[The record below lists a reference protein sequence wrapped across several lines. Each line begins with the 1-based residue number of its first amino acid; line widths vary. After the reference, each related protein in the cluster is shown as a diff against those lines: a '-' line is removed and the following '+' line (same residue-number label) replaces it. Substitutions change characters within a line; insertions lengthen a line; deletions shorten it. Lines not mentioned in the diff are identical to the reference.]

1 MVQEFVAP
9 TRVHK
14 YPFEMVMAAYERRFP
29 SCPQIPVVVE
39 CAITEDSWS
48 ADDSVRLTTRRCQLN
63 VEAPYLL
70 KKMIGVDY
78 IYFIQKN
85 NLDLKKRVLEIEAT
99 NETFASRVGVVE
111 KCKYYVCPDNP
122 DWTCFEQSALLDVKN
137 FFGLENTVEK
147 IAMKQYASNI
157 AKGKELIDVFMKEVH
172 NEGVTKLKPWKKNDI
187 AYNRELRQAVTR
199 GTEPLSPRLSISDLR
214 KYSDSE
220 QYTMD
225 SEYIKRHLGEL
236 SPVQESRLLQLR
248 KWINDLQKGK
258 VPSDTTLLRFL
269 RARDFNVEK
278 AREML
283 SQSLLWRKKHQV
295 DRILSEYET
304 PDVVKQYF
312 PGGWHHHDKDGR
324 PLYILRLG
332 QMDVKGLLKS
342 IGEDGLL
349 KLTLH
354 VCEEGLKL
362 LEEASRSSNS
372 AVLSWCLLVDLDGL
386 NMRHLWRPG
395 VRALLRIIQIVE
407 ANYPE
412 TMGRVLIVR
421 APRVFPILWTI
432 VSTFIDENTR
442 SKFLFYGG
450 KDYLQPGGLLDYIPK
465 DLIPDFLGGPCKS
478 FVHEGGLVPKS
489 LYVSGAFTERE
500 GDPLSEDS
508 IYRSVSLGKGQ
519 VHEVI
524 VPNRDPQSVLTWDFD
539 VLRHDIAFT
548 VYRSDHELSHPPADP
563 SALCVGGGD
572 EARSVLDQKGW
583 REGEHFHRVEPT
595 LVCHDGESIQG
606 SHVMLECGSYVL
618 QWRCDAPD
626 SAHRAA
632 QLMYFHETLTS
643 HHYKGSMS
651 SLQSGTSGFSC
662 LSGKSVASSC
672 PSR

>member
-1 MVQEFVAP
+1 MVQDYVSP
-9 TRVHK
+9 VRVHK

-39 CAITEDSWS
+39 CVITEDSWS
-48 ADDSVRLTTRRCQLN
+48 ADDSQRHTSRRCQLN

-78 IYFIQKN
+78 IYFLQKN
-85 NLDLKKRVLEIEAT
+85 ALDLKSRVLEIEAT
-99 NETFASRVGVVE
+99 NETFSSRVQVIE
-111 KCKYYVCPDNP
+111 KCKYYVHPENS
-122 DWTCFEQSALLDVKN
+122 DWTCFEQSALLDVKT
-137 FFGLENTVEK
+137 FFGLESTVEK

-157 AKGKELIDVFMKEVH
+157 AKGKELIEVFMKEVYQSGLTDLSAWSA
-172 NEGVTKLKPWKKNDI
+172 EDPS
-187 AYNRELRQAVTR
+187 YNRELRRILSR
-199 GTEPLSPRLSISDLR
+199 GTEPLSPRPVPEVR
-214 KYSDSE
+214 KHTQPD
-220 QYTMD
+220 QYTLD
-225 SEYIKRHLGEL
+225 SEYIKRYLGEL
-236 SPVQESRLLQLR
+236 TPMQESRLLQLR
-248 KWINDLQKGK
+248 KWIADLQKGK

-278 AREML
+278 GREML
-283 SQSLLWRKKHQV
+283 SLSLLWRKKHQV

-324 PLYILRLG
+324 PLYVLRLG

-362 LEEASRSSNS
+362 LEEATRSSEH
-372 AVLSWCLLVDLDGL
+372 AIQSWCLLVDLDGL

-489 LYVSGAFTERE
+489 LYVSGAFTERD

-524 VPNRDPQSVLTWDFD
+524 VSNRDPQSVLTWDFD

-548 VYRSDHELSHPPADP
+548 VYRSEHELTHPPADVT
-563 SALCVGGGD
+563 ALCVGAG
-572 EARSVLDQKGW
+572 EEQRSVLEQKGW
-583 REGEHFHRVEPT
+583 REGEHFHRVEST

-606 SHVMLECGSYVL
+606 SHVMLEQGSYVL
-618 QWRCDAPD
+618 QWRCDLPD
-626 SAHRAA
+626 A
-632 QLMYFHETLTS
+632 QLMYFHETLDS

-662 LSGKSVASSC
+662 LSGKSAASSC

>member
-1 MVQEFVAP
+1 MVQEYVSP
-9 TRVHK
+9 VRVHK
-14 YPFEMVMAAYERRFP
+14 YSFEMVMAAYEMRFP
-29 SCPQIPVVVE
+29 SCPQIPVVIE
-39 CAITEDSWS
+39 CVITEDSWS
-48 ADDSVRLTTRRCQLN
+48 ADDSQRHTNRRCQLN
-63 VEAPYLL
+63 VDAPYLL

-78 IYFIQKN
+78 VYFIQKN
-85 NLDLKKRVLEIEAT
+85 HLDLKNRVLEIEAT
-99 NETFASRVGVVE
+99 NETFASRVSVVE
-111 KCKYYVCPDNP
+111 KCKYYVHPENP

-147 IAMKQYASNI
+147 IAMKQYAANI
-157 AKGKELIDVFMKEVH
+157 AKGKELIEVFMKEVH
-172 NEGVTKLKPWKKNDI
+172 ATGVKDLRPWDASNP
-187 AYNRELRQAVTR
+187 AQNRELRRVVSR
-199 GTEPLSPRLSISDLR
+199 NTEPLSPGPVAEPKKHSIPD
-214 KYSDSE
+214 
-220 QYTMD
+220 QYTLD
-225 SEYIKRHLGEL
+225 SDYIKRYLGEL
-236 SPVQESRLLQLR
+236 TPMQESRLLQLR
-248 KWINDLQKGK
+248 KWIADLQKGK

-269 RARDFNVEK
+269 RARDFSVEK

-362 LEEASRSSNS
+362 LEEATRSSEH
-372 AVLSWCLLVDLDGL
+372 AIQSWCLLVDLDGL

-489 LYVSGAFTERE
+489 LYVSGAFTERD
-500 GDPLSEDS
+500 GDPLCEDS
-508 IYRSVSLGKGQ
+508 IYKSVSLGKGQ
-519 VHEVI
+519 VHEII
-524 VPNRDPQSVLTWDFD
+524 VQNQDPHSVLTWDFD
-539 VLRHDIAFT
+539 VLRHDISFA
-548 VYRSDHELSHPPADP
+548 VYRTDQDLEIQDNAAGNKICTAEASGEEGR
-563 SALCVGGGD
+563 SALDGARGG
-572 EARSVLDQKGW
+572 
-583 REGEHFHRVEPT
+583 RVERVEAAR
-595 LVCHDGESIQG
+595 VCYGGESVQG
-606 SHVMLECGSYVL
+606 SHVLAERAAYVL
-618 QWRCDAPD
+618 QWRAGP
-626 SAHRAA
+626 AGAA
-632 QLMYFHETLTS
+632 LMYYTETLAS
-643 HHYKGSMS
+643 HHYRGSMS
-651 SLQSGTSGFSC
+651 SLQSATSGFSC
-662 LSGKSVASSC
+662 LSSKSATSSC

>member
-1 MVQEFVAP
+1 MGHRALGLKQEKD
-9 TRVHK
+9 H
-14 YPFEMVMAAYERRFP
+14 
-29 SCPQIPVVVE
+29 
-39 CAITEDSWS
+39 
-48 ADDSVRLTTRRCQLN
+48 
-63 VEAPYLL
+63 
-70 KKMIGVDY
+70 
-78 IYFIQKN
+78 
-85 NLDLKKRVLEIEAT
+85 
-99 NETFASRVGVVE
+99 
-111 KCKYYVCPDNP
+111 
-122 DWTCFEQSALLDVKN
+122 
-137 FFGLENTVEK
+137 
-147 IAMKQYASNI
+147 
-157 AKGKELIDVFMKEVH
+157 
-172 NEGVTKLKPWKKNDI
+172 
-187 AYNRELRQAVTR
+187 
-199 GTEPLSPRLSISDLR
+199 
-214 KYSDSE
+214 
-220 QYTMD
+220 QYTLD
-225 SEYIKRHLGEL
+225 SDYIKRYLGEL
-236 SPVQESRLLQLR
+236 SPMQESRLLQLR
-248 KWINDLQKGK
+248 KWIADLQKGK

-362 LEEASRSSNS
+362 LEEATNSSEH
-372 AVLSWCLLVDLDGL
+372 AVQSWCLLVDLDGL

-465 DLIPDFLGGPCKS
+465 ELIPDFLGGPCKS

-548 VYRSDHELSHPPADP
+548 VYRSDHELCHPPADTT
-563 SALCVGGGD
+563 ALCVGGGD
-572 EARSVLDQKGW
+572 EAKSVLDQKGW

-606 SHVMLECGSYVL
+606 SHVMLEVGSYVL
-618 QWRCDAPD
+618 QWRCDVLD
-626 SAHRAA
+626 CTSRAA

-662 LSGKSVASSC
+662 LSGKSVSSSC

>member
-1 MVQEFVAP
+1 MHIRPENSSSGACVPARIEPA
-9 TRVHK
+9 
-14 YPFEMVMAAYERRFP
+14 PFEAYERRFP
-29 SCPQIPVVVE
+29 SCPQIPVVLD
-39 CAITEDSWS
+39 CPITEDSWT
-48 ADDSVRLTTRRCQLN
+48 ADDSQRYTSRRCQLN
-63 VEAPYLL
+63 VDAPYLL

-78 IYFIQKN
+78 IYFLQKN
-85 NLDLKKRVLEIEAT
+85 HLDLKTRVLEIEAT
-99 NETFASRVGVVE
+99 NESFASRIEVVE
-111 KCKYYVCPDNP
+111 KCKYYVHPENP
-122 DWTCFEQSALLDVKN
+122 EWTCFEQSALLDVKN

-157 AKGKELIDVFMKEVH
+157 AKGKELIESFMSEVFADGINDLRPWNQHDPAH
-172 NEGVTKLKPWKKNDI
+172 NR
-187 AYNRELRQAVTR
+187 YLRRIVSR
-199 GTEPLSPRLSISDLR
+199 GTEPLSPRALPETR
-214 KYSDSE
+214 KHAQPD
-220 QYTMD
+220 QYTLD
-225 SEYIKRHLGEL
+225 SEYIKRYLGEL
-236 SPVQESRLLQLR
+236 TPLQESRLLQLR
-248 KWINDLQKGK
+248 KWIADLQKGK

-304 PDVVKQYF
+304 PEVVKQYF

-362 LEEASRSSNS
+362 LEEATRSSEH
-372 AVLSWCLLVDLDGL
+372 AVQSWCLLVDLDGL

-442 SKFLFYGG
+442 SKFLFYAG
-450 KDYLQPGGLLDYIPK
+450 KDYLQAGGLLDYIPD

-489 LYVSGAFTERE
+489 LYVSGAFTERD
-500 GDPLSEDS
+500 GDPLCEDS
-508 IYRSVSLGKGQ
+508 IYKSVSLGKGE

-524 VPNRDPQSVLTWDFD
+524 VLNRDPQSVLTWDFD

-548 VYRSDHELSHPPADP
+548 VYRTEHELREPQVDNNS
-563 SALCVGGGD
+563 GGGE
-572 EARSVLDQKGW
+572 EAKSVLEQKGW
-583 REGEHFHRVEPT
+583 REGEHYHRVEPT

-606 SHVMLECGSYVL
+606 SHVMLENGSYVL
-618 QWRCDAPD
+618 QWRCEVLDPTP
-626 SAHRAA
+626 RAA
-632 QLMYFHETLTS
+632 QLMYFHETLAS

-651 SLQSGTSGFSC
+651 SLQSGASGFSC
-662 LSGKSVASSC
+662 LSGKSTASSC

>member
-1 MVQEFVAP
+1 MVQEYQSPV
-9 TRVHK
+9 RVHK
-14 YPFEMVMAAYERRFP
+14 FTFEMVMAAYERRFP

-39 CAITEDSWS
+39 CVITDDSWS
-48 ADDSVRLTTRRCQLN
+48 ADDSQRHTTRRCQLN

-78 IYFIQKN
+78 IFFIQKN
-85 NLDLKKRVLEIEAT
+85 SLDLKKRVLEIEAT
-99 NETFASRVGVVE
+99 NETFAARVGVVE
-111 KCKYYVCPDNP
+111 KCKYYVHPDNP
-122 DWTCFEQSALLDVKN
+122 EWTCFEQSALLDVKN
-137 FFGLENTVEK
+137 FFGLESTVEK
-147 IAMKQYASNI
+147 IAMKQYAANV
-157 AKGKELIDVFMKEVH
+157 AKGKELIDVFMKEVY
-172 NEGVTKLKPWKKNDI
+172 NDGVTSLNPWKQG
-187 AYNRELRQAVTR
+187 AATENRELRRILSR
-199 GTEPLSPRLSISDLR
+199 GTEPLSPMLT
-214 KYSDSE
+214 SE
-220 QYTMD
+220 SRTHSEPDQYTLD
-225 SEYIKRHLGEL
+225 SDYIKRYLGEL
-236 SPVQESRLLQLR
+236 SPMQESRLLQLR
-248 KWINDLQKGK
+248 KWIADLQKGK

-362 LEEASRSSNS
+362 LEEATNSSS
-372 AVLSWCLLVDLDGL
+372 HAVQSWCLLVDLDGL

-465 DLIPDFLGGPCKS
+465 ELIPDFLGGPCKS

-548 VYRSDHELSHPPADP
+548 VYRSDHELCHPPADTT
-563 SALCVGGGD
+563 GGGD
-572 EARSVLDQKGW
+572 EAKSVLDQKGW

-606 SHVMLECGSYVL
+606 SHVMLAVGSYVL
-618 QWRCDAPD
+618 QWRCDVLD
-626 SAHRAA
+626 CTHRAA

-662 LSGKSVASSC
+662 LSGKSVSSSC